1 MSAPSGSDVYLI
13 FHDHEQRA
21 AIADMLSAAGSRV
34 KLFSSAQDFL
44 ALADAVRPGSL
55 IVQLDLPDMGAIEVL
70 ERLHALQLNFP
81 AILISAGAGART
93 VVKALKAGAVDFLEQ
108 PVIPGELLC
117 AIKACEKRLIEE
129 REKEFARTAT
139 SRVATLTERE
149 REILE
154 RLVSGM
160 PNKAIAREL
169 EISPR
174 TVEFHRARVM
184 AKMQAATLSEL
195 VLLGA
200 AAGIGMEKSGRRQGP
215 YTESATG

>member
-1 MSAPSGSDVYLI
+1 MSAAPGSDIYVI
-13 FHDHEQRA
+13 FQDNEQRA
-21 AIADMLSAAGSRV
+21 AVAETLLAAGFRV

-55 IVQLDLPDMGAIEVL
+55 IAQLELPDLGGIELL
-70 ERLHALQLNFP
+70 ERLNSSHLNFP
-81 AILISAGAGART
+81 TVLIAAGAEVRT

-108 PVIPGELLC
+108 PVDPGELLC
-117 AIKACEKRLIEE
+117 AIEACETRLANA
-129 REKEFARTAT
+129 RDKEFARTAA

-149 REILE
+149 RGILE
-154 RLVSGM
+154 RLVSGL

-195 VLLGA
+195 VLLGV
-200 AAGIGMEKSGRRQGP
+200 AAGLGTRAKPGRQAR
-215 YTESATG
+215 ESATW

>member
-1 MSAPSGSDVYLI
+1 MNAPLGSDVYI
-13 FHDHEQRA
+13 VFHDQQRRA
-21 AIADMLSAAGSRV
+21 AIAEAVAAAGFRV

-55 IVQLDLPDMGAIEVL
+55 IAQLELPDVGGIELL
-70 ERLHALQLNFP
+70 ERLNSSHLNFP
-81 AILISAGAGART
+81 TVLIAAGAEVRT
-93 VVKALKAGAVDFLEQ
+93 VVKALKAGAVDFLEH
-108 PVIPGELLC
+108 PVDSGELES
-117 AIKACEKRLIEE
+117 AISLCEKRLAEA
-129 REKEFARTAT
+129 REKDFAKTAA
-139 SRVATLTERE
+139 SRVAMLTGRE

-195 VLLGA
+195 VLLGL
-200 AAGIGMEKSGRRQGP
+200 AAGIGTQQK
-215 YTESATG
+215 TATKPQPENAPG

>member
-55 IVQLDLPDMGAIEVL
+55 IAQLDLPDMGAIEVL

-108 PVIPGELLC
+108 PVDPGELLC
-117 AIKACEKRLIEE
+117 AIEACERRLTDA
-129 REKEFARTAT
+129 RDKEFARTAA
-139 SRVATLTERE
+139 SRVAILTERE

-195 VLLGA
+195 VLLGV
-200 AAGIGMEKSGRRQGP
+200 AAGLGTRAKPGRQAR
-215 YTESATG
+215 ESAPG